1 MHAKPA
7 SWLVIIEALAIEHCT
22 AKDNNNNNTRQQG
35 NARQGETRQDE
46 VRRGTDTGRWARSKR
61 PQGNTKWPTEE
72 EEEEQELRFDLAPRS
87 EQGLGGGGVRH
98 SLKPSHASLTP
109 SLTNGLKGRGAI
121 SQYNCHATFCILSC
135 LQKSKSH
142 ITSYQAKGRRGG
154 GRGAK

>member
-1 MHAKPA
+1 MHAKLA
-7 SWLVIIEALAIEHCT
+7 SWLVIIKALAIEHCT
-22 AKDNNNNNTRQQG
+22 AKDNNYNNNNTRQQG
-35 NARQGETRQDE
+35 NKRAMQGKVRLGKTRQGS
-46 VRRGTDTGRWARSKR
+46 TDTGRWARSKR
-61 PQGNTKWPTEE
+61 PQGNTKWPAEE

-87 EQGLGGGGVRH
+87 EQGTGVGGGGVRH

-142 ITSYQAKGRRGG
+142 ITS
-154 GRGAK
+154 